1 MDESHLGGG
10 GGAGGVRHGKGALQY
25 QVVAVSGLFLQKKGS
40 QIRRK
45 EIPSLVNPGRV
56 RAQTGLQLMFPQ
68 HAQSQQSKTTL
79 GNCVQV

>member
-25 QVVAVSGLFLQKKGS
+25 QVVAVGGFFLQKKGL

-45 EIPSLVNPGRV
+45 EIPSLGNLGRV
-56 RAQTGLQLMFPQ
+56 RAQTGLRLMFP
-68 HAQSQQSKTTL
+68 QQSKTTL
-79 GNCVQV
+79 GNCVQACFS